1 MCTSLTLTT
10 NSKHHFLARTMDF
23 GFQLEGRPVFI
34 PRNYIWKKQ
43 LDGVKKTTYGFIG
56 TGRNLGEYFL
66 ADGVNEQGLAV
77 AELYFLNEAKYSSEA
92 KEDKINLAPHEFIM
106 WLLGDIANISDL
118 RKRIS
123 TINLVDEAVP
133 LLGFVPPL
141 HFIVTDKTGETVVI
155 ESDSGELLIKDNPVG
170 VMTNSPEFGWHLK
183 NLNNYLSLQP
193 NNFQMKKIDNFEV
206 KPFGQGSGTYGL
218 PGGYTSP
225 ERFVRTAYLR
235 SLTDSGNTLDEALN
249 AISKILDNVTIP
261 KGVNIKNDGSVD
273 YTQYR
278 SIFNVTEKTYYF
290 NPYESQEVFKLAL
303 NEELL
308 SKKEPVE
315 FEYSK
320 KYRTT
325 ALN

>member
-10 NSKHHFLARTMDF
+10 KSKEHFLARTMDF
-23 GFQLEGRPVFI
+23 GFQLEGRPVYI
-34 PRNYIWKKQ
+34 PRNYTWKQ
-43 LDGVKKTTYGFIG
+43 QVDADQKTIFGFVG

-77 AELYFLNEAKYSSEA
+77 AELYFLNEAKYSSEI
-92 KEDKINLAPHEFIM
+92 KKNKINLAPHEFIM
-106 WLLGDIANISDL
+106 WLLGSITDISEL
-118 RKRIS
+118 REKIAS
-123 TINLVDEAVP
+123 INLVDEAVP
-133 LLGFVPPL
+133 VLGFVPPL
-141 HFIVTDKTGETVVI
+141 HFIVTDKKGETVVI
-155 ESDSGELLIKDNPVG
+155 ESDSGELVIKENPVG

-193 NNFQMKKIDNFEV
+193 NNFPTKKIDAFEV
-206 KPFGQGSGTYGL
+206 APFGQGSGTYGL

-235 SLTDSGNTLDEALN
+235 SLTDSGSTLDEALN
-249 AISKILDNVTIP
+249 AITKILDNVTIP

-278 SIFNVTEKTYYF
+278 SIFDVTEGTYYF
-290 NPYESQEVFKLAL
+290 NPYENQEVFKLTL

-320 KYRTT
+320 AFKTT
-325 ALN
+325 NLN